1 MLVLGIHRVYAVS
14 AMEKAPQITT
24 PKDLPEDS
32 TLDRTLRPKSLKEYV
47 GQEKVKHGLHIA
59 LTAAKKR
66 KESLEHVLLH
76 GAPGMGKTTLAHIIA
91 KEIGSSLRVTTGPTL
106 RRAGDLAAIL
116 TNLEPGEVLFID
128 EMHRMN
134 HAVEELLYAAME
146 EFALDLILGQGPG
159 ARTLRLDLPHF
170 TLVGAT
176 TRVSLLTAPLRDRF
190 GMVYRLDSYTEDDIE
205 AIVRRSAK
213 LLKVTLEGNT
223 AKLIAARSRRTPR
236 VANRLLKRVRDVAQV
251 ANDAAVTP
259 ARAEEAMKMLDIDA
273 FGLDETDRKILQ
285 VLMDQFQGGPAGLNA
300 IAASVG
306 EEQDTLEDVYEPY
319 LIQIGF
325 LSRTH
330 RGRVA
335 TEAAYKHL
343 GRSVPA
349 SAQQSA
355 LL

>member
-1 MLVLGIHRVYAVS
+1 MQKV
-14 AMEKAPQITT
+14 PQITT

-66 KESLEHVLLH
+66 KETLEHVLLH

-91 KEIGSSLRVTTGPTL
+91 KEIGSPLRVTTGPTL

-116 TNLEPGEVLFID
+116 TNLEQGEVLFID

-190 GMVYRLDSYTEDDIE
+190 GMAYRLDSYTEDDIE
-205 AIVRRSAK
+205 AIIHRSAK
-213 LLKVTLEGNT
+213 LLQVTLEGNT
-223 AKLIAARSRRTPR
+223 AKLIASRSRRTPR
-236 VANRLLKRVRDVAQV
+236 VANRLLKRVRDVSQV
-251 ANDAAVTP
+251 ANDAAITP
-259 ARAEEAMKMLDIDA
+259 ARADEAMKMLDIDA
-273 FGLDETDRKILQ
+273 FGLDETDRKILT

-306 EEQDTLEDVYEPY
+306 EEQETLEDVYEPY

-325 LSRTH
+325 LARTH
-330 RGRVA
+330 RGRIA

-343 GRSVPA
+343 GRTAPA

>member
-1 MLVLGIHRVYAVS
+1 MQKP
-14 AMEKAPQITT
+14 EITS

-32 TLDRTLRPKSLKEYV
+32 KLDRTLRPKSLREYV
-47 GQEKVKHGLHIA
+47 GQEKVKAGLQIA
-59 LTAAKKR
+59 LTATKKR
-66 KESLEHVLLH
+66 REALEHVLLH

-91 KEIGSSLRVTTGPTL
+91 KEIGSSLRVTTGPAL

-116 TNLEPGEVLFID
+116 TNLEEGEVLFID

-146 EFALDLILGQGPG
+146 EFALDLILGQGPS

-190 GMVYRLDSYTEDDIE
+190 GLTYRLDSYTDDDME

-213 LLKVTLEGNT
+213 LLGMTLAG
-223 AKLIAARSRRTPR
+223 ASARRIASRSRRTPR

-251 ANDAAVTP
+251 ANESAVTES
-259 ARAEEAMKMLDIDA
+259 RTDEALRMLEIDA
-273 FGLDETDRKILQ
+273 FGLDETDRKILT
-285 VLMDQFQGGPAGLNA
+285 VLIEQFGGGPAGINS

-306 EEQDTLEDVYEPY
+306 EEQETLEDVYEPF
-319 LIQIGF
+319 LIQVGF
-325 LSRTH
+325 LARTP
-330 RGRVA
+330 RGRIV
-335 TEAAYKHL
+335 TEAGYKHL
-343 GRSVPA
+343 GKPS
-349 SAQQSA
+349 SGGQQA
-355 LL
+355 PLL